1 MITDSSVNGFHNT
14 LRRLSVIEH
23 MEGRNDTR
31 SNHSSTTTGFSHSG
45 DQLKVLNNVR
55 LEFLSVVPESG
66 VNDLTDELNWRLSTI
81 VIFSRHVEVINE
93 SNSFFLSL
101 LRLVL
106 ILSFLLVMRLD
117 SFLQGGGA
125 SSSREVDGESLDGLF
140 LDI

>member
-1 MITDSSVNGFHNT
+1 M
-14 LRRLSVIEH
+14 
-23 MEGRNDTR
+23 
-31 SNHSSTTTGFSHSG
+31 
-45 DQLKVLNNVR
+45 
-55 LEFLSVVPESG
+55 VPESG

-125 SSSREVDGESLDGLF
+125 SSSREVDGEGLDGLF
-140 LDI
+140 LNV